1 MSQKK
6 VIFTCMDFKQLKMAK
21 KDFDQ
26 SIASLTINYPLIIIN
41 NYVISLVS
49 LFTKYI
55 S

>member
-26 SIASLTINYPLIIIN
+26 SIAFLTINYRLININ
-41 NYVISLVS
+41 NYVIALLL